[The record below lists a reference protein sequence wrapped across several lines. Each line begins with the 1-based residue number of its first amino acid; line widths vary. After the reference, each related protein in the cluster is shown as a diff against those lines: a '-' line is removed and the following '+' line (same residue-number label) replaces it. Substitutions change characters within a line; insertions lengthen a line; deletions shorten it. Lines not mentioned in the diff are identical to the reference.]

1 MRSSTLYSFMRPNTT
16 SQAGDSAQR
25 PARRRGQCVQAQT
38 RGQPRLPS
46 LLHCTRTWLPCAPEL
61 PYLALCARWHRPV
74 APAQAPCVVSPGRCL
89 VGRRDHTVQ
98 AQTRGQPRLPSL
110 LHCTRTWLLCAPELP
125 CLALCARWH
134 RPVAPA
140 QAPCGLAGALSRRP
154 ARPHTVCNAPSN
166 ACPCSYP
173 ASRCKCTPSR
183 CHLAPARLLW
193 GAPLSMAKL
202 VRWSAIGGHGREYFE
217 LVMSLV

>member
-1 MRSSTLYSFMRPNTT
+1 MAAPVGAVWLADEHRYRTAEEQTEGTMPANLWLIGYSHMVLPARTL
-16 SQAGDSAQR
+16 
-25 PARRRGQCVQAQT
+25 PARRDDWSRPPTLSATVWQVIIRKGATKPRNMPYDSSAGETTLCKHRRGASPGSHPCCTAHAHGCCALQNCLALHYAPDGT
-38 RGQPRLPS
+38 GRWLLPRLP
-46 LLHCTRTWLPCAPEL
+46 
-61 PYLALCARWHRPV
+61 
-74 APAQAPCVVSPGRCL
+74 VVSPGRRL
-89 VGRRDHTVQ
+89 VGQRD
-98 AQTRGQPRLPSL
+98 
-110 LHCTRTWLLCAPELP
+110 
-125 CLALCARWH
+125 
-134 RPVAPA
+134 
-140 QAPCGLAGALSRRP
+140 
-154 ARPHTVCNAPSN
+154 HTVCNAPSN